1 MTGTIAA
8 NVPVLSALSIAI
20 NTYRLQVALAPVAT
34 NIFSAALYRLQA
46 ALYAVHA
53 ALGPIGWVILAISA
67 AISGG
72 MVLWNKYT
80 QSLQKTAQTVKTA
93 SPADLAKGFRELEKS
108 TEESTDAMEDA
119 GKAAG
124 KNLQSFDEIHQL
136 QKDMAG
142 GGGAGEDILDEFD
155 LGGIG
160 GGLPGLDMGD
170 MMADI
175 EQIKPTLKG
184 FWEWIKQEAGNLW
197 DSVKVKWNMFVEW
210 VKGWDI
216 WAWIGEKWNNF
227 KIWAGELWSSI
238 QTKWDN
244 FKTNIQQKWNVFW
257 EPIKT
262 QWNSFKSWAGELLAP
277 VRQKWNSFV
286 TWAHGI
292 WDGLLKKWNEI
303 KSWPLW
309 KWNGDQATWLKNIFK
324 FEWSLPR
331 SKVPRFYVTWAT
343 SGFWGKLGD
352 FLGLPGKPILGV
364 EWVNWYAEGGIFNQP
379 SIIGVCE
386 GGA

>member
-1 MTGTIAA
+1 
-8 NVPVLSALSIAI
+8 
-20 NTYRLQVALAPVAT
+20 
-34 NIFSAALYRLQA
+34 
-46 ALYAVHA
+46 
-53 ALGPIGWVILAISA
+53 
-67 AISGG
+67 
-72 MVLWNKYT
+72 
-80 QSLQKTAQTVKTA
+80 
-93 SPADLAKGFRELEKS
+93 
-108 TEESTDAMEDA
+108 
-119 GKAAG
+119 
-124 KNLQSFDEIHQL
+124 
-136 QKDMAG
+136 
-142 GGGAGEDILDEFD
+142 
-155 LGGIG
+155 
-160 GGLPGLDMGD
+160 
-170 MMADI
+170 
-175 EQIKPTLKG
+175 
-184 FWEWIKQEAGNLW
+184 
-197 DSVKVKWNMFVEW
+197 MFVEW

-309 KWNGDQATWLKNIFK
+309 KWIGDQANWLKNIFK

-331 SKVPRFYVTWAT
+331 IKVPRFYVTWST

-379 SIIGVCE
+379 SIIGVGE
-386 GGA
+386 AGAEAVVPLDRLTELFASALRQVLSEARPAVAGAGGAGDIYVYIGNEQVDAYVYRSQDRRNIRSNGR